1 MVWIFYRRF
10 SSHEEKN
17 YDLTRQV
24 DGKVLYVNGEVR
36 RTRDHV
42 LGQIHHTQSYVFLL
56 NRTKHETF
64 AQSAEEDTQ
73 NPTRPAPPV
82 RTLTVTPGRTTACIS
97 RDGTN
102 VCADVMEAPR
112 NAW

>member
-1 MVWIFYRRF
+1 MWFG
-10 SSHEEKN
+10 SSTDASVHEEKN

-82 RTLTVTPGRTTACIS
+82 RTLYGYTWQ
-97 RDGTN
+97 DNGTYI
-102 VCADVMEAPR
+102 
-112 NAW
+112 